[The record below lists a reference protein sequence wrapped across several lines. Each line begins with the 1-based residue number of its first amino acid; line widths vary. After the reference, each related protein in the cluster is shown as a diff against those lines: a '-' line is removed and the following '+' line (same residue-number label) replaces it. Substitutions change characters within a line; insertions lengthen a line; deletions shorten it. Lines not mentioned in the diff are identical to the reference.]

1 MEEKWPIV
9 TFLLITINL
18 AVFLFTWDISTNRIY
33 DDVVNEFGLTPQFLA
48 YRPYT
53 LITHM
58 FLHADIVHFGGNMLM
73 LAIAGLVGED
83 KIGSLKF
90 VLFYFLSG
98 LCAVP
103 FGFLMEFLTNTL
115 VILLGASG
123 AIYGVMFLAAIVAG
137 WEEVPLL
144 LIPILNIISIP
155 IMFFTFKNIKVP
167 MFVAML
173 FYFLLN
179 FITMFYNLPYSIG
192 ELAHFGGIFGGI
204 LAFVFVLPEE
214 FKKKKEDE
222 Y

>member
-1 MEEKWPIV
+1 MEDKWPIV

-18 AVFLFTWDISTNRIY
+18 AVFLFTWDMSTNKIS
-33 DDVVNEFGLTPQFLA
+33 DKVVEEFGLTPQFLA
-48 YRPYT
+48 YKPYT

-73 LAIAGLVGED
+73 LAIVGLVGED

-123 AIYGVMFLAAIVAG
+123 AIFGVMFLAATVAG
-137 WEEVPLL
+137 WEEVPAI
-144 LIPILNIISIP
+144 LIPILNFITIP
-155 IMFFTFKNIKVP
+155 IALFTFKNIKVP

-173 FYFLLN
+173 FYFLMN

-192 ELAHFGGIFGGI
+192 ELAHFGGLIGGLLGVI
-204 LAFVFVLPEE
+204 LILPEK
-214 FKKKKEDE
+214 FK
-222 Y
+222 

>member
-1 MEEKWPIV
+1 MEDKWPIV
-9 TFLLITINL
+9 TFLLITANL
-18 AVFLFTWDISTNRIY
+18 AVFLFTWDISTNKIS
-33 DDVVNEFGLTPQFLA
+33 DEVVNEFGLTPQLLA
-48 YRPYT
+48 YKPYT

-73 LAIAGLVGED
+73 LAIVGLAAED
-83 KIGSLKF
+83 KIGSFKF

-123 AIYGVMFLAAIVAG
+123 AIYGVMFLAATVAG
-137 WEEVPLL
+137 WEEVPAI
-144 LIPILNIISIP
+144 LIPILNFIAAPIIL
-155 IMFFTFKNIKVP
+155 FTFKNIKVP

-192 ELAHFGGIFGGI
+192 ELAHFGGLIGGI
-204 LAFVFVLPEE
+204 LGIFLILPEK
-214 FKKKKEDE
+214 FKQD
-222 Y
+222 

>member
-1 MEEKWPIV
+1 MEERWPIV

-18 AVFLFTWDISTNRIY
+18 AVFLFTWDISTNKIY
-33 DDVVNEFGLTPQFLA
+33 DEVVDEFGLTPQFLA
-48 YRPYT
+48 FKPYT

-58 FLHADIVHFGGNMLM
+58 FLHADIIHFGGNMLM
-73 LAIAGLVGED
+73 LAVVGLVGED

-98 LCAVP
+98 LCAIP

-123 AIYGVMFLAAIVAG
+123 AIFGVMFLVATIAG
-137 WEEVPLL
+137 WEEVPAL
-144 LIPILNIISIP
+144 LIPILNIIAAPVI
-155 IMFFTFKNIKVP
+155 FFTFKNIKVP

-179 FITMFYNLPYSIG
+179 FIMMFYNLPYSIG
-192 ELAHFGGIFGGI
+192 ELAHFGGLIGGLLGVI
-204 LAFVFVLPEE
+204 LILPEK
-214 FKKKKEDE
+214 FK
-222 Y
+222 

>member
-1 MEEKWPIV
+1 MEDKWPIV

-18 AVFLFTWDISTNRIY
+18 AVFLFTWDMSTNKIS
-33 DDVVNEFGLTPQFLA
+33 DQVVEEFGLTPQFLA
-48 YRPYT
+48 YKPYT

-73 LAIAGLVGED
+73 LAIVGLVGED

-123 AIYGVMFLAAIVAG
+123 AIFGVMFLAATVAG
-137 WEEVPLL
+137 WEEVPAI
-144 LIPILNIISIP
+144 LIPILNFITIP
-155 IMFFTFKNIKVP
+155 IALFTFKNIKVP

-173 FYFLLN
+173 FYFLMN

-192 ELAHFGGIFGGI
+192 ELAHFGGLIGGLLGVI
-204 LAFVFVLPEE
+204 LILPEK
-214 FKKKKEDE
+214 FK
-222 Y
+222 